1 MLPVRLDDDTAR
13 LHTVVVHMPS
23 RRDPSV
29 LGKALDN
36 ALSEEERLFRAKLE
50 RHYKPAFPAELG
62 DPRNIN
68 IQRYSDQHTAF
79 ITLLEDHGIE
89 VLHAEPVQGCIAQT
103 YTRDMAFVVADI
115 VFVTRPERSD
125 RRREIEGIDHL
136 LARCA
141 KVVGIEAGTIE
152 GGDVIVL
159 PQWVLVGLGEKTDIA
174 ATDALTG
181 ELKARGIDRQVVP
194 LHLALSSVV
203 HLDCVFN
210 PVSPD
215 VALVYPTALTDETLG
230 WLRRRFDLIEA
241 TLDETTALQVNT
253 VNLDARTVVMTPGSD
268 RLAEQLARRGFEV
281 LIAAYDEVKKGY
293 GAFRCTT
300 LPLRREGPQPK

>member
-1 MLPVRLDDDTAR
+1 
-13 LHTVVVHMPS
+13 
-23 RRDPSV
+23 
-29 LGKALDN
+29 
-36 ALSEEERLFRAKLE
+36 
-50 RHYKPAFPAELG
+50 
-62 DPRNIN
+62 
-68 IQRYSDQHTAF
+68 
-79 ITLLEDHGIE
+79 
-89 VLHAEPVQGCIAQT
+89 
-103 YTRDMAFVVADI
+103 MAFVVADI

-141 KVVGIEAGTIE
+141 KVVRIEAGTIE

-159 PQWVLVGLGEKTDIA
+159 PQWVLVGLGEKTDMA

-181 ELKARGIDRQVVP
+181 ELEARDIDRQVVP

-215 VALVYPTALTDETLG
+215 VALVYPPALADETLG
-230 WLRRRFDLIEA
+230 WLRRRFDLIEV

-253 VNLDARTVVMTPGSD
+253 VNLDARTVVMAPGSD
-268 RLAEQLARRGFEV
+268 RLAEQLARRGLEV
-281 LIAAYDEVKKGY
+281 LITAYDEVKKGY

-300 LPLRREGPQPK
+300 LPLRRLSG